1 MEENLIFSYSLVFN
15 VVLVCYVMSVW
26 NYDVLRNYTPNFQIS
41 SNNTLVKDAGDR
53 ILSLVDVMKN
63 SLFPRA
69 KDENSDGKS
78 AKENEVT
85 IGIDRELQKKLL
97 DSAEIELPTTLRNK
111 DETSNEEDDDEDEE
125 DDTDD
130 LE

>member
-1 MEENLIFSYSLVFN
+1 
-15 VVLVCYVMSVW
+15 MSVW
-26 NYDVLRNYTPNFQIS
+26 NYDVLRKYTPNFQIS
-41 SNNTLVKDAGDR
+41 SNSTLVKDAGDR

-63 SLFPRA
+63 SLFARV
-69 KDENSDGKS
+69 KEDNSDGKS

-97 DSAEIELPTTLRNK
+97 DSAEIELPTTLANQ
-111 DETSNEEDDDEDEE
+111 DETTNEENDASEDEE

-130 LE
+130 LQ